1 MITSNPRRFQSF
13 ASRDHLALFSLYAPP
28 PPPHPPSPRQIF
40 GPGTGELKVVVE
52 GPEDEAPVNIAQT
65 PTDDGVIYDV
75 SYTPTTPG
83 EYKVHVTVD
92 DVHIPGSTFLVIV
105 LEEMS
110 LGGEGA

>member
-1 MITSNPRRFQSF
+1 MTYISYFPAAEPQQRTND
-13 ASRDHLALFSLYAPP
+13 AHLYSAIGDGLVEGIVNEESMF
-28 PPPHPPSPRQIF
+28 QIF

-105 LEEMS
+105 LE
-110 LGGEGA
+110 